1 MWACVR
7 SGTSPKVRAPGRSR
21 SRLLPHRTLVVIS
34 VPSLGRL
41 VAKKKNALTARDPLV
56 SLVRAGE
63 TVARMPTSRCLTR
76 SACAHAD
83 AVRRIMDDIGD
94 DDQWLAA
101 LGAALLLERLGSLES
116 SEETDTRRNEKQD
129 ERYARLSGYVA
140 SLPVREPNVV
150 ASWPETRRRFLAGT
164 DVERALRC
172 ERAAAK
178 REWEGCV
185 ASRSKEAAL
194 RDGFGSRASSFLT
207 FERYLDARSV
217 ASSRA
222 FSVTDE
228 LGPGLVP
235 IADLFNHRTG
245 GNHVAMRLARGGGRE
260 DDRRL
265 LDGGDAT
272 PTETL
277 GAVVVRR
284 AKRGEEVFNAYGTL
298 GNATLLNS
306 YGFTQ
311 EKNPADT
318 VSVSVPDVRAAA
330 ALRAGRGRV
339 VAKRLESC
347 FASNRAPFQEHA
359 LFPLRR
365 GIEPPT
371 ALLVALWAATATDE
385 AFARAER
392 DVAGAGTDAGGT
404 RRSAARDDA
413 AAALWRVA
421 AERAEV
427 SGAIVTTVTAEVFL
441 EILDRRRRM
450 YVDVPADVGEDEPS
464 DAETETWRTSL
475 RVLVESELAIIDEHA
490 AETKRRLAALR
501 GVVVA
506 EDEDEAKRREKRLV
520 VALPAA
526 DPFALFD

>member
-1 MWACVR
+1 
-7 SGTSPKVRAPGRSR
+7 
-21 SRLLPHRTLVVIS
+21 
-34 VPSLGRL
+34 
-41 VAKKKNALTARDPLV
+41 
-56 SLVRAGE
+56 
-63 TVARMPTSRCLTR
+63 MPTSRCLTR

-83 AVRRIMDDIGD
+83 TVRRIRDDIGD
-94 DDQWLAA
+94 DAQWLAA
-101 LGAALLLERLGSLES
+101 LGAALLLERLGSIVS
-116 SEETDTRRNEKQD
+116 SEETDTRVNPNAREK
-129 ERYARLSGYVA
+129 EKEKYARLSGYVA
-140 SLPVREPNVV
+140 SLPVRERNVV

-178 REWEGCV
+178 REWDGCV
-185 ASRSKEAAL
+185 ESHVTEAAL
-194 RDGFGSRASSFLT
+194 RDGFSSPSSKTFLT

-217 ASSRA
+217 VSSRA
-222 FSVTDE
+222 FFVTDE
-228 LGPGLVP
+228 IGPGLVP

-245 GNHVAMRLARGGGRE
+245 GNHVVMRLADPPG
-260 DDRRL
+260 
-265 LDGGDAT
+265 DGGVKLGDGGA
-272 PTETL
+272 PPQTL
-277 GAVVVRR
+277 SAVVVKR
-284 AKRGEEVFNAYGTL
+284 ARQGDEVFNTYGTL

-311 EKNPADT
+311 KNNPADA